1 VATKPVEFLKQLGA
15 FWNGLSNVK
24 RIALVL
30 AVATVMVGVAAIAV
44 VGSRV
49 EYAYLYSDIDAKE
62 AGSIVQ
68 KLETMQV
75 PFKVEAG
82 GTAIRVPAEQ
92 VHALRATL
100 AKEGLPSRG
109 DVGNELFDQAR
120 LGATEFEQEVNLRRA
135 LEGELSRSI
144 LEIAGVAAARV
155 HLVIPKRRLFA
166 AKSEGAQA
174 SVVLTLRSNVDFGR
188 NEVAAIV
195 HLVTMAVPNLTPDRV
210 TVVDSKG
217 NTLHRPDSGK
227 DGSGVGEE
235 RANETREQELRL
247 SERTQ
252 TLLEKVAGPGAVEVR
267 IKLDFDSAARE
278 QTKEQYD
285 PTVTALRSENKVEE
299 RTATEGATVA
309 GVPGAQTNLPDIEPS
324 VQPTENEQGGNFS
337 RRSHIRNWEV
347 DRVVEKLSRPA
358 GDILRV
364 SVGVLVDGRYEMREG
379 QQVYV
384 PRSAEELEVLRN
396 VVKGAVGFDAKRGD
410 TIELQSTRF
419 YRDNVEAPAPLID
432 ADPKWL
438 KYVVPG
444 AAGLGALLL
453 LSSVVLVWRKRKQ
466 KEVLEQQASVEAS
479 LYGGEENARLPDGE
493 PRLLQPGEEVD
504 ENGVPMYTPEF
515 FQQRKVEAIQIATAD
530 PATAAIVLREWLTAP
545 AGAAVTQG
553 AAGNG

>member
-1 VATKPVEFLKQLGA
+1 
-15 FWNGLSNVK
+15 
-24 RIALVL
+24 
-30 AVATVMVGVAAIAV
+30 MVGVAAIAV
-44 VGSRV
+44 VGSRI

-68 KLETMQV
+68 KLEALKV
-75 PFKVEAG
+75 PYKVEAS
-82 GTAIRVPAEQ
+82 GTAIKVPAEQ

-144 LEIAGVAAARV
+144 LEIAGVSAARV

-174 SVVLTLRSNVDFGR
+174 SVVLTLKNNVDFGR

-217 NTLHRPDSGK
+217 TTLHRPDSGK

-235 RANETREQELRL
+235 RALETREQELRL
-247 SERTQ
+247 AERTQ

-324 VQPTENEQGGNFS
+324 VQPTE
-337 RRSHIRNWEV
+337 
-347 DRVVEKLSRPA
+347 K
-358 GDILRV
+358 
-364 SVGVLVDGRYEMREG
+364 
-379 QQVYV
+379 
-384 PRSAEELEVLRN
+384 
-396 VVKGAVGFDAKRGD
+396 
-410 TIELQSTRF
+410 
-419 YRDNVEAPAPLID
+419 
-432 ADPKWL
+432 
-438 KYVVPG
+438 
-444 AAGLGALLL
+444 
-453 LSSVVLVWRKRKQ
+453 
-466 KEVLEQQASVEAS
+466 
-479 LYGGEENARLPDGE
+479 
-493 PRLLQPGEEVD
+493 
-504 ENGVPMYTPEF
+504 
-515 FQQRKVEAIQIATAD
+515 
-530 PATAAIVLREWLTAP
+530 
-545 AGAAVTQG
+545 
-553 AAGNG
+553 